1 MGKLVAASGELV
13 NTGPVIAVGEAWAA
27 LGAADRAEAWVRS
40 IAMPALRVEAQAAVA
55 EALAIAG
62 DLGRAE
68 ALALDI
74 GDLQLRGEALYPLVT
89 VLAEAG
95 LLARAE
101 AVAGSIPEASTRVR
115 ALAVIAAHA
124 EKEAEARRLV
134 GPALGVG
141 DWPAVIEVLARVE
154 PTAVTTIAEESLH
167 HVADR
172 QL

>member
-1 MGKLVAASGELV
+1 M
-13 NTGPVIAVGEAWAA
+13 
-27 LGAADRAEAWVRS
+27 
-40 IAMPALRVEAQAAVA
+40 
-55 EALAIAG
+55 
-62 DLGRAE
+62 
-68 ALALDI
+68 
-74 GDLQLRGEALYPLVT
+74 T